1 MSRVLDLSVYRQET
15 LDITM
20 PDGALLHIH
29 KPTQAMLIKM
39 LNMRDVDENAPS
51 ERIAGTIDGFVLAV
65 LGSNIDGRTFTQK
78 DMDAQTLEMK
88 TAIIDAYSAF
98 AYELQSN
105 PTSASRTSPA
115 SGTGAKTT
123 GKNLRGRFAQWWSTR
138 G

>member
-1 MSRVLDLSVYRQET
+1 MSRILDLSVYRQET

-39 LNMRDVDENAPS
+39 LNMRGVDENAPS
-51 ERIAGTIDGFVLAV
+51 ERIAGVIDDFVLGV
-65 LGSNIDGRTFTQK
+65 LNSNTDGRTFAQK
-78 DMDAQTLEMK
+78 DMGSLTLEMK

-123 GKNLRGRFAQWWSTR
+123 GKNSRGRFARWWSTR

>member
-1 MSRVLDLSVYRQET
+1 MSRILDLSVYKQET

-20 PDGALLHIH
+20 PDGALLHIR

-39 LNMRDVDENAPS
+39 LNMRGVDENAPS
-51 ERIAGTIDGFVLAV
+51 ERIAGVIDDFVLGV
-65 LGSNIDGRTFTQK
+65 LNSNTDGRTFAQK
-78 DMDAQTLEMK
+78 DMGSLTLEMK

-123 GKNLRGRFAQWWSTR
+123 GKNSRGRFARWWSTR

>member
-1 MSRVLDLSVYRQET
+1 MSRILDLSVYRQET

-39 LNMRDVDENAPS
+39 LNMRGVDENAPS
-51 ERIAGTIDGFVLAV
+51 ERIAGVIDDFVLGV
-65 LGSNIDGRTFTQK
+65 LNSNTDGRTFAQK
-78 DMDAQTLEMK
+78 DMGSLTLEMK

-123 GKNLRGRFAQWWSTR
+123 GKNLRGRFARWWSTR

>member
-20 PDGALLHIH
+20 PDGAIVHIR

-39 LNMRDVDENAPS
+39 LNMRGVDENAPS
-51 ERIAGTIDGFVLAV
+51 ERIAGVIDDFVLGV
-65 LGSNIDGRTFTQK
+65 LNSNTDGRTFAQK
-78 DMDAQTLEMK
+78 DMGSLTLEMK

-123 GKNLRGRFAQWWSTR
+123 GKNLRGRFARWWNTQ

>member
-20 PDGALLHIH
+20 PDGAIVHIR

-39 LNMRDVDENAPS
+39 LNMRGVDENAPS
-51 ERIAGTIDGFVLAV
+51 ERIAGVIDAFVLGV
-65 LGSNIDGRTFTQK
+65 LNSNTDGRTFAQK
-78 DMDAQTLEMK
+78 DMGSLTLEMK

-123 GKNLRGRFAQWWSTR
+123 GKNSRGRFARWWSTR

>member
-1 MSRVLDLSVYRQET
+1 MSRVLDLSVYKQET

-20 PDGALLHIH
+20 PDGALLHIR

-39 LNMRDVDENAPS
+39 LNMRDVDEKAPS
-51 ERIAGTIDGFVLAV
+51 ERIAGVIDDFVLGV
-65 LGSNIDGRTFTQK
+65 LNSNTDGRTFAQK
-78 DMDAQTLEMK
+78 DMGSLTLEMK

>member
-20 PDGALLHIH
+20 PDGALLHIR

-39 LNMRDVDENAPS
+39 LSMRDVDENAPS
-51 ERIAGTIDGFVLAV
+51 ERIAGAIDGFVLAV
-65 LGSNIDGRTFTQK
+65 LNSNIDGRTFAQK
-78 DMDAQTLEMK
+78 DADALTLEMK
-88 TAIIDAYSAF
+88 TAVIDAYSAF
-98 AYELQSN
+98 SYELQAN

-115 SGTGAKTT
+115 SGMGAKTT
-123 GKNLRGRFAQWWSTR
+123 GKNSRGRFAQWWSTR

>member
-20 PDGALLHIH
+20 PDGAIVHIR

-39 LNMRDVDENAPS
+39 LNMRGVDENAPS
-51 ERIAGTIDGFVLAV
+51 ERIAGVIDDFVLGV
-65 LGSNIDGRTFTQK
+65 LNSNTDGRTFAQK
-78 DMDAQTLEMK
+78 DMGSLTLEMK

-105 PTSASRTSPA
+105 PISASRTSPA

-123 GKNLRGRFAQWWSTR
+123 GKNSRGRFARWWSTR

>member
-20 PDGALLHIH
+20 PDGAIVHIC

-51 ERIAGTIDGFVLAV
+51 ERIAGAIDGFVLAV
-65 LGSNIDGRTFTQK
+65 LNSNIDGRTFAQK
-78 DMDAQTLEMK
+78 DADALTLEMK

-123 GKNLRGRFAQWWSTR
+123 GKNLRGRFARWWSTR

>member
-1 MSRVLDLSVYRQET
+1 MSRGLDLSVYRQET

-20 PDGALLHIH
+20 PDGALLHIR
-29 KPTQAMLIKM
+29 KPMQAMLIKM

-51 ERIAGTIDGFVLAV
+51 ERIAGVIDDFELGVLN
-65 LGSNIDGRTFTQK
+65 SNTDGRTFAQK
-78 DMDAQTLEMK
+78 DMGSLTLEMK

-105 PTSASRTSPA
+105 PTSASHASPA

-123 GKNLRGRFAQWWSTR
+123 GKSLRGRFARWWSTR

>member
-20 PDGALLHIH
+20 PDGALLHVR

-51 ERIAGTIDGFVLAV
+51 ERIAGAIDGFVLAV
-65 LGSNIDGRTFTQK
+65 LNSNIDGRTFARK
-78 DMDAQTLEMK
+78 DADALTLEMK
-88 TAIIDAYSAF
+88 TAVIDAYSAF
-98 AYELQSN
+98 SYELQAN
-105 PTSASRTSPA
+105 PTFASRTSPA
-115 SGTGAKTT
+115 SGMGAKTT
-123 GKNLRGRFAQWWSTR
+123 GKNSRGRFAQWWSTR

>member
-20 PDGALLHIH
+20 PDGVIVHIR

-51 ERIAGTIDGFVLAV
+51 ERIAGVIDDFVLGV
-65 LGSNIDGRTFTQK
+65 LNSNTDGRTFAQK
-78 DMDAQTLEMK
+78 DMGSLTLEMK

-123 GKNLRGRFAQWWSTR
+123 GKNLRGRFARWWSTR

>member
-1 MSRVLDLSVYRQET
+1 M
-15 LDITM
+15 
-20 PDGALLHIH
+20 HIH

-78 DMDAQTLEMK
+78 DMDALTLEMK

-98 AYELQSN
+98 AYELQAN
-105 PTSASRTSPA
+105 PTSASRTNPA
-115 SGTGAKTT
+115 SGMGAKTT
-123 GKNLRGRFAQWWSTR
+123 GKSLRGRFARWWSTR

>member
-1 MSRVLDLSVYRQET
+1 MSRILDLSVYQQET

-39 LNMRDVDENAPS
+39 LNMRGVDENAPS
-51 ERIAGTIDGFVLAV
+51 ERIAGVIDDFVLGV
-65 LGSNIDGRTFTQK
+65 LNSNTDGRTFAQK
-78 DMDAQTLEMK
+78 DMGSLTLEMK

-115 SGTGAKTT
+115 SGTGVKTT
-123 GKNLRGRFAQWWSTR
+123 GKNSRGRFARWWSTR

>member
-20 PDGALLHIH
+20 PDGALLHIR

-51 ERIAGTIDGFVLAV
+51 ERIAGVIDDFVLGV
-65 LGSNIDGRTFTQK
+65 LNSNTDGRTFAQK
-78 DMDAQTLEMK
+78 DMGSLTLEMK

-98 AYELQSN
+98 AYELQAN

>member
-20 PDGALLHIH
+20 PDGVIVHIR

-51 ERIAGTIDGFVLAV
+51 ERIAGVIDDFVLGV
-65 LGSNIDGRTFTQK
+65 LNSNTDGRTFAQK
-78 DMDAQTLEMK
+78 DMGSLTLEMK

>member
-1 MSRVLDLSVYRQET
+1 MSRVLDLSVYKQET

-20 PDGALLHIH
+20 PDGALLHIR

-39 LNMRDVDENAPS
+39 LNMRGVDENAPS
-51 ERIAGTIDGFVLAV
+51 ERIAGVIDDFVLGV
-65 LGSNIDGRTFTQK
+65 LNSNTDGRTFAQK
-78 DMDAQTLEMK
+78 DMGSLTLEMK

-123 GKNLRGRFAQWWSTR
+123 GKNSRGRFARWWSTR